1 MFLQELKD
9 IRAECLGPW
18 VLAGDFNLIYR
29 TSEKNNSN
37 TNRAMMDRFRMVI
50 DDLALKETPLHGR
63 RFTWSNQQDDPVLV
77 KLDRVFC
84 SVDWETIFPN
94 VLLQST
100 ASGDSDHCPLLLGLL
115 DNKCGKR

>member
-29 TSEKNNSN
+29 TSDKNNSN

-50 DDLALKETPLHGR
+50 DDQLLKKPHFMDAGLHGQISR
-63 RFTWSNQQDDPVLV
+63 MTLS
-77 KLDRVFC
+77 
-84 SVDWETIFPN
+84 
-94 VLLQST
+94 
-100 ASGDSDHCPLLLGLL
+100 
-115 DNKCGKR
+115 